1 MCEKTMP
8 DRDWPDT
15 RRPVPSRSLGK
26 TCRVKPF
33 LTAALAALALSA
45 SVPAFAAGDP
55 VHGQVVFRG
64 TCGVCH
70 LALPHVARA
79 DAATH
84 IGPNLYGVVGRQ
96 SGTLPGFHFSAAMH
110 GANIVWTYDKL
121 RAYAHAPQTY
131 IPNVRMA
138 FPGLPN
144 QKDADDVA
152 AYLAS
157 LK

>member
-1 MCEKTMP
+1 MTLAA
-8 DRDWPDT
+8 RLIAA
-15 RRPVPSRSLGK
+15 SASLLLLSAA
-26 TCRVKPF
+26 P
-33 LTAALAALALSA
+33 ALAAD
-45 SVPAFAAGDP
+45 PA
-55 VHGQVVFRG
+55 HGLQVFRG

-70 LALPHVARA
+70 LALQHAAKA
-79 DAATH
+79 DAATK

-96 SGTLPGFHFSAAMH
+96 SGTLPGFRFSPAMR
-110 GANIVWTYDKL
+110 GANIVWSYDRL
-121 RAYAHAPQTY
+121 RAYIHAPQTY

-152 AYLAS
+152 AYLAT